1 MKNKDSSTSLSQVYR
16 LQNKIEEIKRMES
29 DEFYKVKRDEIRIR
43 KDLEEMKLKYRRSN
57 DELTKLKQKEEELN
71 ELTAYFQNKREQEE
85 QELVKKQL
93 LIENQKFSLLGLLR
107 HKDKRP
113 ILWLTS
119 FLELPE
125 LNAVSMLNKEYRNV
139 LCNENTFV
147 WRSKYR
153 SINIIHRE
161 SREELTR
168 QIEVKAQELK
178 NIVPMKQIDVTKL
191 TNSEGDSNLKDL
203 ILTYVVDE
211 TVVGDCIR
219 NTMHNT
225 KIFLHDQYE
234 YMQKLFYEEQER
246 IRKEKEI
253 AQQKQA
259 SGGGLANRFFS
270 VFKTKTTTAKPEI
283 IPEEVK
289 SYPKKNIITEDDEDI
304 DNKNSIKSEEQDYL
318 MSTNNQNKEPENAN
332 LIDFGDDTP
341 NQPSMGSQN
350 EIQNNE
356 PEVPIKFEERGTNEE
371 NEWAKTE
378 TDTVN
383 QNYDIVEDSQ
393 DFNIDRQ
400 RERSD
405 SLSST
410 STNKLFTRA
419 NINEFM
425 NIDELHKFLYKY
437 GALLVTQNNSKMM
450 EWIEWMQRT
459 LAEYYVYWQVLYKQA
474 KDVETLKDF
483 FSDKVQKLQFKLE
496 QVTNEK
502 EDLEEQQN
510 AEAGIKEYLAKQ
522 MQELNIK

>member
-1 MKNKDSSTSLSQVYR
+1 
-16 LQNKIEEIKRMES
+16 
-29 DEFYKVKRDEIRIR
+29 
-43 KDLEEMKLKYRRSN
+43 
-57 DELTKLKQKEEELN
+57 
-71 ELTAYFQNKREQEE
+71 
-85 QELVKKQL
+85 
-93 LIENQKFSLLGLLR
+93 
-107 HKDKRP
+107 
-113 ILWLTS
+113 
-119 FLELPE
+119 
-125 LNAVSMLNKEYRNV
+125 MLNKEYRNV

-304 DNKNSIKSEEQDYL
+304 ESKNPIKSEEQDYL

-371 NEWAKTE
+371 NE
-378 TDTVN
+378 
-383 QNYDIVEDSQ
+383 
-393 DFNIDRQ
+393 
-400 RERSD
+400 
-405 SLSST
+405 
-410 STNKLFTRA
+410 
-419 NINEFM
+419 
-425 NIDELHKFLYKY
+425 
-437 GALLVTQNNSKMM
+437 
-450 EWIEWMQRT
+450 
-459 LAEYYVYWQVLYKQA
+459 
-474 KDVETLKDF
+474 
-483 FSDKVQKLQFKLE
+483 
-496 QVTNEK
+496 
-502 EDLEEQQN
+502 
-510 AEAGIKEYLAKQ
+510 
-522 MQELNIK
+522 